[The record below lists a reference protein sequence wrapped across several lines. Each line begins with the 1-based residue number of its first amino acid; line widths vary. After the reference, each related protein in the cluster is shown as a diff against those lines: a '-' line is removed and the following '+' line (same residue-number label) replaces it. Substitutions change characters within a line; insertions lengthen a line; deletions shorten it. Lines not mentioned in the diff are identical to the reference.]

1 MKLSI
6 LSRGVCVAFLLAATL
21 AFSVDLKA
29 AEPIRALLVTGGCCH
44 DYEAQKKTLTEGI
57 SARANVTWT
66 VVHEGG
72 MDEKETKYSIYGKP
86 DWIKS
91 FDVVVHNECAGKLTD
106 VPWVENMVKAHL
118 SNGVP
123 AVVIHCA
130 IHSYRE
136 AQTDEWRKLLGVSS
150 MRHQARRG
158 FEVVNVKP
166 EHPIMKDFPAKWQD
180 PEDELYEIIKL
191 WPNATPLAKSI
202 TPKKP
207 EDQHPSIWINNYG
220 KCKVFGTTLG
230 HFDNVMKTDV
240 YLNTLSRGLLWACD
254 KLDDKG
260 EPKAGFGPKK

>member
-6 LSRGVCVAFLLAATL
+6 LSRGARVAAILTAALAL
-21 AFSVDLKA
+21 SINLRA

-72 MDEKETKYSIYGKP
+72 SDEKETKYSIYAKP

-106 VPWVENMVKAHL
+106 VPWIESMVKAHL
-118 SNGVP
+118 SNAVP

-136 AQTDEWRKLLGVSS
+136 AQTDEWRKMLGVSS

-180 PEDELYEIIKL
+180 PQDELYEIIKL

-230 HFDNVMKTDV
+230 HLDEVMKTDV
-240 YLNTLSRGLLWACD
+240 YLNTLTRGLLWACD